1 MDGRRRITLSFI
13 NCSGGLKMGKPTHAD
28 AELILKL
35 YEARR
40 ETEIRKA
47 RQWWT
52 TTFWPESADDVIK
65 VMRAAGTQENAWF
78 RQVLGYWGMAGSFV
92 AHGVLSEDLF
102 FEASFCGEMFVVFVK
117 LEPYLAEVR
126 EKMQN
131 PTLLRNIEKLVHSE
145 AAKER
150 YAVIT
155 RNVANMRK
163 ARAEKAAKAS

>member
-1 MDGRRRITLSFI
+1 
-13 NCSGGLKMGKPTHAD
+13 MGKPTHAD

-52 TTFWPESADDVIK
+52 TTFWPESADDVVK

-78 RQVLGYWGMAGSFV
+78 RQVLGYWGVAGSFV
-92 AHGVLSEDLF
+92 SHGVLSEDLF
-102 FEASFCGEMFVVFVK
+102 FEASFCGEMFVVFAK
-117 LEPYLAEVR
+117 LEPFLAEVR
-126 EKMQN
+126 EKTQN
-131 PTLLRNIEKLVHSE
+131 PTLLGNIEKLVRSD
-145 AAKER
+145 AGKER
-150 YAVIT
+150 YTIIT

-163 ARAEKAAKAS
+163 ARAEKAKASAN

>member
-1 MDGRRRITLSFI
+1 
-13 NCSGGLKMGKPTHAD
+13 MGKPTHAD

-52 TTFWPESADDVIK
+52 TTFWPESADDIVK
-65 VMRAAGTQENAWF
+65 VMRASGTQENGWF

-92 AHGVLSEDLF
+92 SHGVLSEELF
-102 FEASFCGEMFVVFVK
+102 FEASFCGEMFVIFLK
-117 LEPYLAEVR
+117 LEPFLEEVR
-126 EKMQN
+126 EKTQN
-131 PTLLRNIEKLVHSE
+131 PTLLVNLEKLVRSE
-145 AAKER
+145 AGKDR
-150 YAVIT
+150 YATVS

-163 ARAEKAAKAS
+163 ARAERAKASA